1 MKLTREYES
10 RAVGRDDI
18 DAEIYRE
25 YETTIQQ
32 NGPTEEDNLD
42 DVLDGEQLQDEDNLD
57 DVISDDL
64 PSEEENLDDVIGEQ
78 PPVET
83 DTMKTTFINFL
94 KTLADVID
102 TTISKVGGEETS
114 VTDGA
119 GAGDGDEQVF
129 NSKEDLLKAVSSQ
142 EEEERQPNTDDDNLD
157 DALGDDQGQSM
168 EGDMEQ
174 MPEDDNGNPDEMD
187 DGPSFDDKPPVDE
200 FQIED
205 DPDRQGNVHY
215 VKAAHLVYR
224 REQEDGTFEELWIYN
239 IGDEAERKAEEI
251 IRDILAGTDIEDNQI
266 ASDDGSQ
273 EYTLWTMGNAQML
286 KVTGLMS

>member
-25 YETTIQQ
+25 YETTVQQ
-32 NGPTEEDNLD
+32 NVPG
-42 DVLDGEQLQDEDNLD
+42 DEDNLD
-57 DVISDDL
+57 DVIDGELQDDDNLDDVITDEL
-64 PSEEENLDDVIGEQ
+64 PSDEENLDDVIGEE
-78 PPVET
+78 PPVEA

-102 TTISKVGGEETS
+102 TTISKVGGEDASMDAE
-114 VTDGA
+114 VDNK
-119 GAGDGDEQVF
+119 DEQVF

-142 EEEERQPNTDDDNLD
+142 EEEERQPGMDDDNLD
-157 DALGDDQGQSM
+157 DALGEDQDQMSDDGVV
-168 EGDMEQ
+168 Q
-174 MPEDDNGNPDEMD
+174 MPEDDNVDSEGIE

-205 DPDRQGNVHY
+205 DQDRQGNVHY

-266 ASDDGSQ
+266 ASEDGSQ
-273 EYTLWTMGNAQML
+273 EYTLWTVGNAQML

>member
-25 YETTIQQ
+25 YETAVQQ
-32 NGPTEEDNLD
+32 NVPG
-42 DVLDGEQLQDEDNLD
+42 DEDNLD
-57 DVISDDL
+57 DVIDGEQQDDDNLDDVINDDEPSDDD
-64 PSEEENLDDVIGEQ
+64 NLDDVIGEEL
-78 PPVET
+78 PVEA

-102 TTISKVGGEETS
+102 TTISKVGGEDAS
-114 VTDGA
+114 MDVDVGNK
-119 GAGDGDEQVF
+119 DEQVF
-129 NSKEDLLKAVSSQ
+129 NTKEDLLKAVSSQ
-142 EEEERQPNTDDDNLD
+142 EEEERQPGMDDDNLD
-157 DALGDDQGQSM
+157 DALGEDQGQMSDD
-168 EGDMEQ
+168 GVEQ
-174 MPEDDNGNPDEMD
+174 MPEDDNDDPEGLE

-205 DPDRQGNVHY
+205 DQDRQGNVHY

-266 ASDDGSQ
+266 ASEDGSQ
-273 EYTLWTMGNAQML
+273 EYTLWTVGNAQML